1 MRKFIKYLPPKI
13 GQKIASTPCKQSINK
28 KYMSSLKYTGC
39 VKFLNNFQEQQSKMK
54 KINSKISTNTDI

>member
-1 MRKFIKYLPPKI
+1 
-13 GQKIASTPCKQSINK
+13 
-28 KYMSSLKYTGC
+28 MSSLKYTGC